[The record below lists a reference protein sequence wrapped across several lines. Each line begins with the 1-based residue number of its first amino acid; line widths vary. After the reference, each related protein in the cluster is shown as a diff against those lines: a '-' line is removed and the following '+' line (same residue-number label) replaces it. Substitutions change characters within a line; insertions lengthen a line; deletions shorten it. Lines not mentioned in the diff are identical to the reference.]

1 MYRHL
6 FTTGRILI
14 GIVFIL
20 AGIHK
25 IFAWEGPAAWMTM
38 KGIPMV
44 NFSLAVATAVELVGG
59 TFLLL
64 NHKTRIAALV
74 LIAFFLPMT
83 LMMHTFWRETGIQFQ
98 TSLLDFMQNMAILG
112 GLLALTTDKPT
123 SSILAHEH

>member
-1 MYRHL
+1 MYKNL
-6 FTTGRILI
+6 FTIGRILI

-44 NFSLAVATAVELVGG
+44 NFSLAIATAVELIGG

-64 NHKTRIAALV
+64 NFKTRIAALV
-74 LIAFFLPMT
+74 LFAFFLPMT
-83 LMMHTFWRETGIQFQ
+83 LMMHTFWQETGMQFQ
-98 TSLLDFMQNMAILG
+98 TSLLDFMQNVAILG
-112 GLLALTTDKPT
+112 GLLALTTPKST
-123 SSILAHEH
+123 SLILTHQN